1 MKARYTV
8 TLAAVVGFGFGAVVV
23 ESLHAQAK
31 PPVYQ
36 ITEINV
42 TNQDAYVKEYVPKV
56 QAGLKAAGGRILT
69 AGGKVTGLEGTPP
82 ATRVAVSVWD
92 SQERIQAWRNSAA
105 FKEAR
110 KIGDKYAKFRAFS
123 VEGVPQ

>member
-1 MKARYTV
+1 MEARYTA
-8 TLAAVVGFGFGAVVV
+8 TLAAVIGFGLGAVGV

-36 ITEINV
+36 ITEIDV
-42 TNQDAYVKEYVPKV
+42 TNPDAYVKEYVPKV

-69 AGGKVTGLEGTPP
+69 AGGKVTALEGASP

-92 SQERIQAWRNSAA
+92 SQEKLQAWRNSPE

-110 KIGDKYAKFRAFS
+110 NIGDKYAKFRAFS